1 MSIGQV
7 AGLALDREVAFPA
20 ISMTREAVERMKGER
35 YAGYTTFPVS
45 GRLILDVERLDI
57 IRLHGL
63 QYGGRQNQQMK
74 NGVLLARVSGLELLD
89 PNGVLIHTFD
99 VGGLTSAAKV
109 VETEQAAETEAKAAE
124 DAVREKMAQ
133 ELSARREAFRN
144 TDVIGIRPGMS
155 VAEAEAIIREHIEVG
170 WVGELAADTPISNTR
185 SPDRPYSYF
194 KTYISADGSEH
205 VALFWHPEISD
216 KVQGVTRTVMLP
228 ENISDEAVFA
238 QLKEKY
244 GNDMLVPSAKIPAWI
259 WTVDYGESSKPQTSS
274 SPTAEQRFRYG
285 QCNSTASAKI
295 SVGYLNIIEGKPL
308 TFEVKRSLPDGIKT
322 TEIGI
327 WGGSSGYAPGKP
339 TTWDSGGWQEC
350 GPTVSAEIRT
360 HYDDKVLAVGMY
372 DLSTYAPVYD
382 ALMKKK
388 KEDADSA
395 GSNLSL

>member
-1 MSIGQV
+1 
-7 AGLALDREVAFPA
+7 
-20 ISMTREAVERMKGER
+20 
-35 YAGYTTFPVS
+35 
-45 GRLILDVERLDI
+45 
-57 IRLHGL
+57 
-63 QYGGRQNQQMK
+63 
-74 NGVLLARVSGLELLD
+74 
-89 PNGVLIHTFD
+89 
-99 VGGLTSAAKV
+99 
-109 VETEQAAETEAKAAE
+109 
-124 DAVREKMAQ
+124 
-133 ELSARREAFRN
+133 
-144 TDVIGIRPGMS
+144 MS

-372 DLSTYAPVYD
+372 DLSTYSPVYD